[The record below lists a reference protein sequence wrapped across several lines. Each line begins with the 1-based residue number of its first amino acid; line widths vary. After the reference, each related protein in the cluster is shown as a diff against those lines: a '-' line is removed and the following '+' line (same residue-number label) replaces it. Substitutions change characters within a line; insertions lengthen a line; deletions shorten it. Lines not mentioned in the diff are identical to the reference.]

1 MSARAPSGKA
11 KKSTRAKG
19 VDYRSLSEFR
29 FALRKFLAFS
39 EAAAREAGVSPQQ
52 HQALLS
58 IKGSPNSELS
68 VQELSDRLLIQH
80 NSAVELVDRLVQ
92 GRLAVRSI
100 DSDDRR
106 RVQIRLTP
114 KSERLLQRLSA
125 VHLKE
130 LQAIRPALLDLLL
143 QLDQPRDPIK

>member
-1 MSARAPSGKA
+1 MSAHAPSGKV
-11 KKSTRAKG
+11 KKATRVKG

-68 VQELSDRLLIQH
+68 VQGLSDRLLIQH

-130 LQAIRPALLDLLL
+130 LQAIRRALLDLLL